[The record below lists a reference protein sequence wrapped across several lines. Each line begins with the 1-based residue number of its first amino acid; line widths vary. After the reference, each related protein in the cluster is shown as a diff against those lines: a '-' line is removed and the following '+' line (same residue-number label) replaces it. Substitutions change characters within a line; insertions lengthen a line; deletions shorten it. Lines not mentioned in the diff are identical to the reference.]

1 MPSSPRR
8 PGRFDAVVVGAGHH
22 GLVAANI
29 LADRGWDVIV
39 LEAQAEAGGAVRS
52 DREAGFVRDMFS
64 AFYPLV
70 LASPVLRT
78 MHLEDY
84 GLRWR
89 VPEAALA
96 HVTSDGRSAVL
107 STDPNETAVSL
118 DSFAPGDG
126 ERWLALYEE
135 WRRIGDKVV
144 SVLLDPFPPIRAA
157 LPLLAG
163 LGVKDTLRLAR
174 RAVLPVRRFGEE
186 EFEGQGGPLL
196 LAGNAL
202 HADLSPE
209 AVLSGFFG
217 WLLTCLGQQHGFPV
231 PEGGAGQIVSALQ
244 ARLLDR
250 GGRVETNAPVA
261 RVITSGSRASGVR
274 TEDGRLFEARRAVI
288 ADVGAPQLYLDLV
301 DESSLPADF
310 LDDVR
315 RFQYDSATV
324 KVDWSLSGP
333 VPWKADGAHRAGT
346 VHVADSMDA
355 LTRYHTDL
363 VTGHAPADPFL
374 VVGQMTASDRTRSPD
389 GTESLWAYTHVPQSR
404 ERGGRFS
411 GRWDEAACRTVVER
425 MESKLEANAPGFRD
439 LVESRRI
446 LGPDEMEQLDANLV
460 GGAVNGGTAQLH
472 QELIFRPVPGFARAE
487 TPVRGLYLGSA
498 SAHPGGGVHGAAGAN
513 AARAALGRRR
523 LRHSAVLAGA
533 WFGWRL
539 ASGGKD

>member
-1 MPSSPRR
+1 MTASPQRVDR
-8 PGRFDAVVVGAGHH
+8 SDAVVVGAGHH

-29 LADRGWDVIV
+29 LADRGWDVTV
-39 LEAQAEAGGAVRS
+39 LEAQSELGGAVRS
-52 DREAGFVRDMFS
+52 DHEAGFVRDMFS
-64 AFYPLV
+64 AFYPLA
-70 LASPVLRT
+70 LASPVLGS
-78 MHLEDY
+78 MALEEY

-89 VPEAALA
+89 VPDVALA

-107 STDPNETAVSL
+107 STDVNETAASL
-118 DSFAPGDG
+118 ESFAPGDG
-126 ERWLALYEE
+126 ERWLGLYEE
-135 WRRIGDKVV
+135 WRRIGEQVV
-144 SVLLDPFPPIRAA
+144 SLLLRPFPPIRPAV
-157 LPLLAG
+157 PLLAQ
-163 LGVKDTLRLAR
+163 LGMRDTLRLAR
-174 RAVLPVRRFGEE
+174 RGVLPVRRFGEE
-186 EFEGQGGPLL
+186 EFEGEGGPLL

-231 PEGGAGQIVSALQ
+231 PEGGAGQIISALHG
-244 ARLLDR
+244 RLLDR
-250 GGRVETNAPVA
+250 GGRVVTSAPVG
-261 RVITSGSRASGVR
+261 RVTTSGSRATGAR
-274 TEDGRLFEARRAVI
+274 TVDGRLFEARRAVI

-301 DESSLPADF
+301 DSRALPADF

-315 RFQYDSATV
+315 RFEYDSATV

-333 VPWKADGAHRAGT
+333 VPWKANAAHRAGT

-374 VVGQMTASDRTRSPD
+374 VVGQMTTSDPTRSPG
-389 GTESLWAYTHVPQSR
+389 GTESLWAYTHVPQSPD
-404 ERGGRFS
+404 RGGRFEDE
-411 GRWDEAACRTVVER
+411 WDEAACRTVVER
-425 MESKLEANAPGFRD
+425 MEAKLEANAPGFRD

-446 LGPDEMEQLDANLV
+446 LGPDEMQRLDANLV

-533 WFGWRL
+533 LFGWRL
-539 ASGGKD
+539 ASGRKD